1 MIHGFFSP
9 LDSLPGVLLNPRKEG
24 NPFNY
29 CQNPVVRCPVPVLSG
44 VRSSRVAAHGGC
56 APTLAAAKPALSQW
70 LHLSVSPHFR
80 DVKVS
85 SAHAGTRE
93 AATLLGST
101 IRIHLAERDR

>member
-1 MIHGFFSP
+1 MDFFP

-29 CQNPVVRCPVPVLSG
+29 CQNPVVRCHVPLLSG
-44 VRSSRVAAHGGC
+44 VRSSRAAAHGGC

-70 LHLSVSPHFR
+70 LRLSVSPHFR
-80 DVKVS
+80 DVKVR

-93 AATLLGST
+93 AAPLPGST
-101 IRIHLAERDR
+101 IRIRLAELDR